1 MRTKTGKDDEMP
13 STSRATSV
21 SSSDLSFPKLLPSK
35 LFFCRN
41 RFCVGATSDEHV
53 DLVDEI
59 LDSISAIERRFK
71 SICGCDD
78 SDIDRT
84 IRIIGAEECAL
95 LLTTIIACKERG
107 SIEMDCGAVGAAV
120 VEATPRMTPQ

>member
-1 MRTKTGKDDEMP
+1 MP
-13 STSRATSV
+13 TTSKATSV
-21 SSSDLSFPKLLPSK
+21 SSSDLSFPKLLPPK

-41 RFCVGATSDEHV
+41 RFCVGGNVAEEHV